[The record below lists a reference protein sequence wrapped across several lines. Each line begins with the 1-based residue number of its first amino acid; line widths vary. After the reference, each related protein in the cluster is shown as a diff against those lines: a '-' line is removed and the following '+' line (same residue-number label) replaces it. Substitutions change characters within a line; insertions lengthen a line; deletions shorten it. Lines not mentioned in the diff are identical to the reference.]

1 MGGGRAPVGR
11 RDIWVGER
19 VAMEVG
25 DWLHMGELIRE
36 KENRRLISYFLRREL
51 KIQKG

>member
-1 MGGGRAPVGR
+1 MQEAGRVGGGRAPVGR

-25 DWLHMGELIRE
+25 DGYIWG
-36 KENRRLISYFLRREL
+36 N
-51 KIQKG
+51 